1 MAGDGQTK
9 VKQARS
15 LLASDLVT
23 HVIRSSRCSHI
34 VEVVGTRVALIEAS
48 KKTIVSSIR

>member
-23 HVIRSSRCSHI
+23 HI
-34 VEVVGTRVALIEAS
+34 EVVLGVGVSVAGGWTVI
-48 KKTIVSSIR
+48 